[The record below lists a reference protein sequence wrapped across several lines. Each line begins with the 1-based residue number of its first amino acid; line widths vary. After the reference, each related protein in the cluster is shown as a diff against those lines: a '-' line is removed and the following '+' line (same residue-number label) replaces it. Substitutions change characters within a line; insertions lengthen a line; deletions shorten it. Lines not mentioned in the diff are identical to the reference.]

1 MIAIPELDLTS
12 PKQLYKYKDYFFSYV
27 LWCISLQR
35 QLDQVVYILKYI
47 FLSFL
52 FSKTVCKC
60 TLIPLCNLII
70 ILTSFQDIVS
80 EI

>member
-47 FLSFL
+47 FIFV
-52 FSKTVCKC
+52 FKNCVQMHTNTVM
-60 TLIPLCNLII
+60 
-70 ILTSFQDIVS
+70 
-80 EI
+80 